1 MYLVSM
7 CTTNYV
13 HTYVCNF
20 IGIFSSF
27 KILLIRDIIYQHNL
41 VSSFKW
47 ILFHELKHNQHIWEL
62 TLHFMHLLIH
72 TSPLSKKRE
81 GTPSPFYLPPKPS
94 GLPHHL
100 LDRALHSSIQMII
113 WKEIKKTFRSTTWM
127 LNVDISSKTI
137 PKVRSYTRV
146 ITVAEETLNRPPI
159 AEKILRKIGRRKM
172 TQLVLV
178 GIKTELHTSEFGRF
192 SLCKIV
198 RKNVIYTKNCRFD
211 NSTNS

>member
-1 MYLVSM
+1 MNWNIISIFGNWLSILCIYL
-7 CTTNYV
+7 
-13 HTYVCNF
+13 
-20 IGIFSSF
+20 
-27 KILLIRDIIYQHNL
+27 
-41 VSSFKW
+41 
-47 ILFHELKHNQHIWEL
+47 HI
-62 TLHFMHLLIH
+62 HPP
-72 TSPLSKKRE
+72 SVRRE
-81 GTPSPFYLPPKPS
+81 GTPSPFYLPPKPL

-172 TQLVLV
+172 TQLVLSSTPQNLV
-178 GIKTELHTSEFGRF
+178 DSHYVKLSAKMWFIP
-192 SLCKIV
+192 KIV
-198 RKNVIYTKNCRFD
+198 VLII
-211 NSTNS
+211 

>member
-1 MYLVSM
+1 MNWNIISIFGNWLSILCIYLYIHPPSVRKGRGLPPPF
-7 CTTNYV
+7 
-13 HTYVCNF
+13 TY
-20 IGIFSSF
+20 
-27 KILLIRDIIYQHNL
+27 
-41 VSSFKW
+41 
-47 ILFHELKHNQHIWEL
+47 
-62 TLHFMHLLIH
+62 
-72 TSPLSKKRE
+72 
-81 GTPSPFYLPPKPS
+81 PPKPL

-113 WKEIKKTFRSTTWM
+113 WKEIKKPLEVRTTWM

-192 SLCKIV
+192 LLCKIV

>member
-1 MYLVSM
+1 
-7 CTTNYV
+7 
-13 HTYVCNF
+13 
-20 IGIFSSF
+20 
-27 KILLIRDIIYQHNL
+27 
-41 VSSFKW
+41 
-47 ILFHELKHNQHIWEL
+47 
-62 TLHFMHLLIH
+62 
-72 TSPLSKKRE
+72 
-81 GTPSPFYLPPKPS
+81 
-94 GLPHHL
+94 
-100 LDRALHSSIQMII
+100 
-113 WKEIKKTFRSTTWM
+113 M

-178 GIKTELHTSEFGRF
+178 VGIKNELHTSEFGRF

-211 NSTNS
+211 NIVNRKQPNRKKQRSSNERCKY

>member
-7 CTTNYV
+7 CTNYV

-72 TSPLSKKRE
+72 
-81 GTPSPFYLPPKPS
+81 PSPSVRGYLPPKPS

-113 WKEIKKTFRSTTWM
+113 WKEIKKPLEVRTTWM

-178 GIKTELHTSEFGRF
+178 GIKT
-192 SLCKIV
+192 
-198 RKNVIYTKNCRFD
+198 
-211 NSTNS
+211 